1 MTEQVIEDA
10 GYISLGN
17 AMSQANYI
25 PEHNPSKGRSMD
37 FVLQKLIKINQKSED
52 PRLSKL
58 MSFIEIDKFD
68 AKLIKIAIAILLDV
82 SLGERTKDIIDLA
95 YFHEEEMDEDEQQT
109 FVSILLCEIEAKKES
124 TLADFD
130 NLKLP
135 AIVAKVEKPLIV
147 KTSRPLENLI
157 DIEEDYNKP
166 SRKRKAQKQAKQV
179 FILHKKGPE
188 LSRSRPRKSGV
199 SSKQK
204 IMSVLE
210 KHQSFLIYQEAFPLP
225 KGIKRIKVKGNF
237 DQIVVFI
244 EEYVSQTNLPVQ
256 VIVEED
262 RAKVIFKKDLE
273 KRQKKERYKTNIRI
287 HAA

>member
-1 MTEQVIEDA
+1 MAEQVIENA
-10 GYISLGN
+10 GYISLEN

-37 FVLQKLIKINQKSED
+37 FVLQKLIKINQKSEN
-52 PRLSKL
+52 PGLLKL

-82 SLGERTKDIIDLA
+82 SLGKRTKDIIDLA
-95 YFHEEEMDEDEQQT
+95 YFHEEEMDEDEKQT
-109 FVSILLCEIEAKKES
+109 FVSILLCEIEAKKQS
-124 TLADFD
+124 ILADFD
-130 NLKLP
+130 SLKQP
-135 AIVAKVEKPLIV
+135 AIVAKVENPLIV
-147 KTSRPLENLI
+147 KTSRSSESLV
-157 DIEEDYNKP
+157 DVEEDYKP
-166 SRKRKAQKQAKQV
+166 SRKRKVQKQAKQV

-188 LSRSRPRKSGV
+188 LRRPRPRKSGI

-225 KGIKRIKVKGNF
+225 KGIKRIKVKGDF
-237 DQIVVFI
+237 DEIIVFI
-244 EEYVSQTNLPVQ
+244 EEYVSQTHLPVQ